1 MTRTFVA
8 AVLLATSP
16 MLTAGAAGAAP
27 ANETKGCVEP
37 VPQRSY
43 DDSHLTYRLA
53 VDFSGCDWWH
63 GGPITLDATLSR
75 LDGQGEVGSD
85 SLAMC
90 ASPTAALPAPQ
101 DGQAQSAETPAATFH
116 PAAAGDADDRD
127 GDAVSLAET
136 CDVSVGLEHPAV
148 EAALY
153 RGQVT
158 YPWEGRDR
166 TIGFTALCGPQAGC
180 VDLPADPT
188 PVLAPLAGLGSGD
201 GDAG

>member
-1 MTRTFVA
+1 MKRTLVV
-8 AVLLATSP
+8 AVLLATCP

-43 DDSHLTYRLA
+43 DESQLTYRLA

-63 GGPITLDATLSR
+63 GGPITLDAALSR

-90 ASPTAALPAPQ
+90 ASPLAAPPAPQ
-101 DGQAQSAETPAATFH
+101 DRDTQDGQTRSATFQPAAS
-116 PAAAGDADDRD
+116 GDADDRD
-127 GDAVSLAET
+127 RDASSLAGT
-136 CDVSVGLEHPAV
+136 CDVSVGLGHPAV

-158 YPWEGRDR
+158 YPWEGGDR
-166 TIGFTALCGPQAGC
+166 TVGFSALCGPQAGC

-188 PVLAPLAGLGSGD
+188 PVLAPLAGLGGD

>member
-8 AVLLATSP
+8 AVLLAASP

-27 ANETKGCVEP
+27 ANQPKGCVEP

-43 DDSHLTYRLA
+43 DDSQLTYRLA

-63 GGPITLDATLSR
+63 GGPITLDAALSR

-90 ASPTAALPAPQ
+90 ASPIAAQPAPRN
-101 DGQAQSAETPAATFH
+101 GETTFH
-116 PAAAGDADDRD
+116 AAASGGADDRD
-127 GDAVSLAET
+127 GDASSLAGT
-136 CDVSVGLEHPAV
+136 CDVSVGLGHPAV

-158 YPWEGRDR
+158 YPWEGGDR
-166 TIGFTALCGPQAGC
+166 TVGFTALCGPQAGC

-188 PVLAPLAGLGSGD
+188 PVLAPLAGLGGGD